1 MQIQD
6 LVTSIIQAMLLV
18 LWLSMPPIVVA
29 SVVGILFSLIQAL
42 TQIQEQT
49 LSFGVK
55 LIAVGATLYL
65 TARWIGGEMY
75 NYAQSLFDMF
85 PQIIKW
91 YGVFAFSIPIFMA
104 HSEFFCIAKST
115 FYLIYIALI

>member
-1 MQIQD
+1 MQTQD
-6 LVTSIIQAMLLV
+6 LVSSIIHAMLLV

-29 SVVGILFSLIQAL
+29 SIVGILFSLIQAL

-65 TARWIGGEMY
+65 TARWVGGEIF
-75 NYAQSLFDMF
+75 NYAQSIFDLF
-85 PQIIKW
+85 PQM
-91 YGVFAFSIPIFMA
+91 VR
-104 HSEFFCIAKST
+104 
-115 FYLIYIALI
+115 

>member
-1 MQIQD
+1 MQTQD
-6 LVTSIIQAMLLV
+6 LVSSIIQAMLLV
-18 LWLSMPPIVVA
+18 LWLSMPPILVA
-29 SVVGILFSLIQAL
+29 SVVGILFSLVQAL

-65 TARWIGGEMY
+65 TARWVGGEIY

-85 PQIIKW
+85 P
-91 YGVFAFSIPIFMA
+91 
-104 HSEFFCIAKST
+104 
-115 FYLIYIALI
+115 YLIK